1 MCYKYFRSQINWV
14 TCVGTKME
22 PYVISETKYLRINS
36 GFTTAVKAWL
46 PSLAFSFLPGIL
58 LALCHCSGAALMDRA
73 VEIKGLSGW
82 KGKLNKTAWWEGCRW
97 LLKVLQQNEQQFILE
112 QPVEAWL
119 NWGALIV
126 LTLLNPF
133 SFKCKCNFKKGCLKW
148 KVRSFIIRKCPYETF
163 WIFMWSISA
172 FLSDT

>member
-1 MCYKYFRSQINWV
+1 MCYKDFRSQINWV

-22 PYVISETKYLRINS
+22 PCHLRNQIFENQFWFYHS
-36 GFTTAVKAWL
+36 CQ
-46 PSLAFSFLPGIL
+46 SLASQFSLLILARDIISPLPFFRSCTDGQSCWNKAI
-58 LALCHCSGAALMDRA
+58 
-73 VEIKGLSGW
+73 SGW
-82 KGKLNKTAWWEGCRW
+82 KGKVNKTAWWEGCRW
-97 LLKVLQQNEQQFILE
+97 LLKVLQQNENQFILE
-112 QPVEAWL
+112 QPIESWL

-133 SFKCKCNFKKGCLKW
+133 SFRDKCNFKKGCLKW
-148 KVRSFIIRKCPYETF
+148 KVRSSIVRKCPYKTF